1 MVHHFFFMLKYIAF
15 VLVTFGQLRIF
26 KRIEILGKINT
37 FIIFFGIFIFKQFVE
52 VEIYIQVITLLL
64 FLFHLDMVESSM
76 FSTIREN
83 LT

>member
-26 KRIEILGKINT
+26 KLIEILGKINT